1 MDTAT
6 HIIYR
11 LKEQTFAVH
20 VQQIVS
26 IERALSLTEIP
37 RTPGFMKG
45 VTEMRGVMTPIID
58 LRERLN
64 LGGVDITDQT
74 RTLVVQVDEMQIGMV
89 VDQATEVKDI
99 PASFIKSAPKLVGE
113 IKDTFLLGVA
123 TIDDELILL
132 LDLEQIIQFT
142 EKNQLQ
148 EIINDIDESGETIES

>member
-1 MDTAT
+1 MDTDK
-6 HIIYR
+6 HILFK
-11 LKEQTFAVH
+11 LKDQTFAVH

-26 IERALSLTEIP
+26 IERELSLTKVP
-37 RTPGFMKG
+37 RTPDFMMG
-45 VTEMRGVMTPIID
+45 VTEMRGIMTPMID

-64 LGGVDITDQT
+64 LGGVEITDQT
-74 RTLVVQVDEMQIGMV
+74 RTLVVQVDGMQIGML

-99 PASFIKSAPKLVGE
+99 PASLIKPAPKLVGE

-148 EIINDIDESGETIES
+148 EVMNDLD

>member
-1 MDTAT
+1 MDTDK
-6 HIIYR
+6 HILFK

-26 IERALSLTEIP
+26 IERELSLTKVP
-37 RTPGFMKG
+37 RTPDFMMG
-45 VTEMRGVMTPIID
+45 VTEMRGIMTPIID

-64 LGGVDITDQT
+64 LGGVEITDQT
-74 RTLVVQVDEMQIGMV
+74 RTLVVQVDDMQIGML

-99 PASFIKSAPKLVGE
+99 PSSLIKSAPKLVGE

-148 EIINDIDESGETIES
+148 EVMNELD

>member
-1 MDTAT
+1 MDTDK
-6 HIIYR
+6 HILFK

-26 IERALSLTEIP
+26 IERELSLTKVP
-37 RTPGFMKG
+37 RTPDFMMG
-45 VTEMRGVMTPIID
+45 VTEMRGIMTPIID

-64 LGGVDITDQT
+64 LGGVEITDQT
-74 RTLVVQVDEMQIGMV
+74 RTLVVQVDDMQIGML

-99 PASFIKSAPKLVGE
+99 PSSLIKSAPKLVGE

-148 EIINDIDESGETIES
+148 KVMNELD

>member
-1 MDTAT
+1 MDTDK
-6 HIIYR
+6 HIIFR

-26 IERALSLTEIP
+26 IERALSLTQVP
-37 RTPGFMKG
+37 RTPDFLKG

-58 LRERLN
+58 LRERLE
-64 LGGVDITDQT
+64 LGGVEITDQT
-74 RTLVVQVDEMQIGMV
+74 RTLVVQVEDMQIGMA

-99 PASFIKSAPKLVGE
+99 PASLIKPAPKLVGE
-113 IKDTFLLGVA
+113 INDTFLLGVA

-142 EKNQLQ
+142 EKNQLK
-148 EIINDIDESGETIES
+148 EIINDIDESGKSMES

>member
-1 MDTAT
+1 METDK
-6 HIIYR
+6 HILFK

-26 IERALSLTEIP
+26 IERELSLTKVP
-37 RTPGFMKG
+37 RTPDFMMG
-45 VTEMRGVMTPIID
+45 VTEMRGIMTPIID

-64 LGGVDITDQT
+64 LGGVEITDQT
-74 RTLVVQVDEMQIGMV
+74 RTLVVQVDDMQIGML

-99 PASFIKSAPKLVGE
+99 PSSLIKSAPKLVGE

-148 EIINDIDESGETIES
+148 EVMNELD

>member
-1 MDTAT
+1 MDTDK
-6 HIIYR
+6 HILFK
-11 LKEQTFAVH
+11 LKDQTFAVH

-26 IERALSLTEIP
+26 IERELSLTKVP
-37 RTPGFMKG
+37 RTPDFMMG
-45 VTEMRGVMTPIID
+45 VTEMRGIMTPMID

-64 LGGVDITDQT
+64 LGGVEITDQT
-74 RTLVVQVDEMQIGMV
+74 RTLVVQVDDMQIGML

-99 PASFIKSAPKLVGE
+99 PASLIKPAPKLVGE

-123 TIDDELILL
+123 TIDNELILL

-148 EIINDIDESGETIES
+148 EVMNDLD

>member
-1 MDTAT
+1 MVTDK
-6 HIIYR
+6 HILFT
-11 LKEQTFAVH
+11 LKDQTFAVH

-26 IERALSLTEIP
+26 IERGLTLTKVP
-37 RTPGFMKG
+37 RTPDFMKG
-45 VTEMRGVMTPIID
+45 VTEMRGIMTPIID
-58 LRERLN
+58 LRERLE
-64 LGGVDITDQT
+64 LGSVELTDQT
-74 RTLVVQVDEMQIGMV
+74 RTLVVQVDGMQIGML

-99 PASFIKSAPKLVGE
+99 PASLMKDAPRLVGE

-148 EIINDIDESGETIES
+148 EIIKELDE

>member
-1 MDTAT
+1 MDTDK
-6 HIIYR
+6 HILFK
-11 LKEQTFAVH
+11 LKDQTFAVH

-26 IERALSLTEIP
+26 IERELSLTKVP
-37 RTPGFMKG
+37 RTPDFMMG
-45 VTEMRGVMTPIID
+45 VTEMRGIMTPMID

-64 LGGVDITDQT
+64 LGGVEITDQT
-74 RTLVVQVDEMQIGMV
+74 RTLVVQVDDMQIGML

-99 PASFIKSAPKLVGE
+99 PASFIKPAPKLVGE

-148 EIINDIDESGETIES
+148 EVMDELD

>member
-1 MDTAT
+1 MDTDK
-6 HIIYR
+6 HILFT
-11 LKEQTFAVH
+11 LKDQTFAVH

-26 IERALSLTEIP
+26 IERGLTLTQVP

-45 VTEMRGVMTPIID
+45 VTEMRGIMTPIID
-58 LRERLN
+58 LRERLE
-64 LGGVDITDQT
+64 LGEVEITDQT
-74 RTLVVQVDEMQIGMV
+74 RTLVVQVDDMQIGML

-99 PASFIKSAPKLVGE
+99 PASLMKDAPKLVGE

-142 EKNQLQ
+142 ERNQLQ
-148 EIINDIDESGETIES
+148 EIMQELD

>member
-1 MDTAT
+1 MDTDK
-6 HIIYR
+6 HIIFR

-26 IERALSLTEIP
+26 IERALSLTKVP
-37 RTPGFMKG
+37 RTPDFLKG
-45 VTEMRGVMTPIID
+45 VTEMRGMMTPIID
-58 LRERLN
+58 LRERLD
-64 LGGVDITDQT
+64 LGTVEITDQT

-123 TIDDELILL
+123 TIDKELILL

-142 EKNQLQ
+142 ERNQLK
-148 EIINDIDESGETIES
+148 EIIEEIDNPEQSIEN

>member
-1 MDTAT
+1 MDTDK
-6 HIIYR
+6 HILFK
-11 LKEQTFAVH
+11 LKDQTFAVH

-26 IERALSLTEIP
+26 IERELSLTKVP
-37 RTPGFMKG
+37 RTPDFMMG
-45 VTEMRGVMTPIID
+45 VTEMRGIMTPMID

-64 LGGVDITDQT
+64 LGSVEITDQT
-74 RTLVVQVDEMQIGMV
+74 RTLVVQVDDMQIGML

-99 PASFIKSAPKLVGE
+99 PASLIKPAPKLVGE

-123 TIDDELILL
+123 TIDNELILL

-148 EIINDIDESGETIES
+148 EVMNDLD